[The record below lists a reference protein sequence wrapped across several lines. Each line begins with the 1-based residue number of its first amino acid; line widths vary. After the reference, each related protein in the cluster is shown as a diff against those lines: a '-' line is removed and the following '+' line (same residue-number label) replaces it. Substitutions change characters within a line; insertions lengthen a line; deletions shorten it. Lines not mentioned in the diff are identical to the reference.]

1 MDWAT
6 VATTAATS
14 AVLSAFVTGF
24 VARRTSERAIQIEN
38 ITKERAK
45 WRDKVREQAL
55 AVHRAVRQKD
65 AAALGELRLSLSLN
79 LNPTDLEDVAILSAV
94 TAMANAT
101 TPDERAGQEFGDR
114 IALLLKHDWDRA
126 KNEAKHRKPRSR
138 LTYEQFQKRRASGFA

>member
-14 AVLSAFVTGF
+14 AVLSAIVTGF

-55 AVHRAVRQKD
+55 AVHKAVRQKD
-65 AAALGELRLSLSLN
+65 PAALGGLRLSLSLN

-101 TPDERAGQEFGDR
+101 TPDDKANQEFGDR

-126 KNEAKHRKPRSR
+126 RNEAKHRKSPPR
-138 LTYEQFQKRRASGFA
+138 LTYEQFQKRQASGFA